1 MSATEWGEVAMSRRA
16 TRWRPGSDREPRGQ
30 QDGAKPAVGRT
41 TRQLWP
47 EPCQPNRLRLNF
59 ETQELE
65 ARLADVHAGLEAL
78 RAPGD
83 KLLAAALQNIEF
95 AREALEL
102 RRRLDGHARQ

>member
-47 EPCQPNRLRLNF
+47 EPYEPNRRRLNLD
-59 ETQELE
+59 TQELE
-65 ARLADVHAGLEAL
+65 VRLAEVHAGLEAL

-83 KLLAAALQNIEF
+83 KLLAVALQHIEC
-95 AREALEL
+95 ARETLEL